1 LTLIG
6 KKPRPQ
12 NASCA
17 QKISVGTGAKFKVAE
32 SQRKKINEKTTIRE
46 RQRERERETA
56 SSRKSKYMF
65 QEMICCRLQNPN

>member
-46 RQRERERETA
+46 RQRERERERERERLPQVEKA
-56 SSRKSKYMF
+56 STCFKR
-65 QEMICCRLQNPN
+65 